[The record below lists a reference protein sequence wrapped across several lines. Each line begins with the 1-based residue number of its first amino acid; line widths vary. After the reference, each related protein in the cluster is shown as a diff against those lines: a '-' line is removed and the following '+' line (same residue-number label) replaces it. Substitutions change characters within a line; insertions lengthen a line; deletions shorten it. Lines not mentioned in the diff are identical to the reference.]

1 MALIGDITLGQYYP
15 GRSFLH
21 ALDPRSK
28 FLASL
33 ILMACLLFAHGIGS
47 MTLHLALCV
56 LIWSLSGI
64 PARVIL
70 TSLRPFLWIVAIV
83 ALVQL
88 FTSGGSVLFTLP
100 VVGWVVRD
108 GGVVNAFVYSIRL
121 VLLVTLS
128 TTLTMTTQ
136 PVDLTDGLEKLLS
149 PMKRLRVPVHEIAL
163 MVTLA
168 LRFIPILIREAERV
182 RNAQLSRGVSLEG
195 SLLRR
200 LEAVVPMIL
209 PLFLTAMQKAEDLA
223 LAMEARAFSGTELR
237 TSYNE
242 LAVAG
247 RDYLVLVAST
257 AIFAMTLGLG

>member
-47 MTLHLALCV
+47 MTLHLALCA

-64 PARVIL
+64 PAKVIL
-70 TSLRPFLWIVAIV
+70 GSLRPFFWIVAIV
-83 ALVQL
+83 AVVQL
-88 FTSGGSVLFTLP
+88 FTSGGRVLFTLP
-100 VVGWVVRD
+100 VVGWEIHAD
-108 GGVVNAFVYSIRL
+108 GFVNAFVYSMRL
-121 VLLVTLS
+121 LLLVALS

-136 PVDLTDGLEKLLS
+136 PVDLTDGLERLMS
-149 PMKRLRVPVHEIAL
+149 PLRRLRLPVREIAL
-163 MVTLA
+163 MVTLS

-195 SLLRR
+195 SFIRR

-223 LAMEARAFSGTELR
+223 VAMEARAFSGTEQR
-237 TSYNE
+237 TSFSE
-242 LAVAG
+242 LTIAG
-247 RDYLVLVAST
+247 RDYLALAAST